1 MGLLIERLKSWP
13 CFLRLDLA
21 AEPIA
26 MTGYKAR
33 KLSHWVQDSVTTWSR
48 VGPAIVGRAEGER
61 DKELKS
67 GLGMGVYI
75 LGS

>member
-1 MGLLIERLKSWP
+1 MGLLRERLKSWP
-13 CFLRLDLA
+13 CFLRPDLA

-33 KLSHWVQDSVTTWSR
+33 KPSHWAQDSVKTWSR
-48 VGPAIVGRAEGER
+48 VEPAIVGRAEGEQDR
-61 DKELKS
+61 ELRS
-67 GLGMGVYI
+67 GLGMGVHI